1 MKRTTKSNPYETD
14 PLLRRLVVPEKAEKW
29 PAVVGVRAFDS
40 HLIVLGVDFGK
51 EGFAAHVVDNSPKND
66 GQRVIVEYTAWQKDK
81 KSFQYKRNPAMSFLS
96 SAAYGKNAYRVKQRL
111 AAFRADP
118 GEWSEEAKTRFGTK
132 REEA

>member
-1 MKRTTKSNPYETD
+1 MKKTAKPKPYRTD
-14 PLLRRLVVPEKAEKW
+14 PLLKRLVVPEKSEKW

-40 HLIVLGVDFGK
+40 HLLVLGVDFGK
-51 EGFAAHVVDNSPKND
+51 DGFAAHVSDDCGGN
-66 GQRVIVEYTAWQKDK
+66 GQKVTVEYVAWQKDK

-111 AAFRADP
+111 VAFRTDP

-132 REEA
+132 QKEA